1 MSTPARSATIAKL
14 LAVVI
19 FALVLLQLYLS
30 TKVATT
36 PRGSA
41 LREAL
46 QQQHFSL
53 GLTAL
58 LLVTIRSW
66 FASAAPQESRP
77 DRLPA
82 DADALARLCCKG
94 LYLVIVLMALIGPL
108 QAWAEGQR
116 IVYFGLF
123 SLPSLIAAKYQ
134 SSVTFGYLHSALGFL
149 ILFLMAFAAMVAVY
163 QAVRYKTSW
172 FRMLPASSWES

>member
-1 MSTPARSATIAKL
+1 MSTPARSATIAKV

-58 LLVTIRSW
+58 LLVAVRTW
-66 FASAAPQESRP
+66 FANAAPQESRP

-82 DADALARLCCKG
+82 GADALARLCCKW
-94 LYLVIVLMALIGPL
+94 LYGVIALMALIGPL
-108 QAWAEGQR
+108 QAWAEGQSIR
-116 IVYFGLF
+116 YFELF
-123 SLPSLIAAKYQ
+123 SLPALIAARYQ

-149 ILFLMAFAAMVAVY
+149 VLFLMAFSVLVAVY
-163 QAVRYKTSW
+163 QAIRYRASW
-172 FRMLPASSWES
+172 FRMLPATSWES